1 MRNLKQYWQSL
12 VTSINKPVNTQAD
25 TSPAPAGVEQE
36 ISALSSENQT
46 LAANLEAVRQEI
58 AAARTT
64 EANKLA
70 GLERA
75 NHALETARQA
85 EVERLAELESRLDEV
100 TSERQQARNQIMA
113 LETSLAAASTRLEKT
128 DDQVKQLE
136 FEQLVHEQLQLETQT
151 RLRTQNQRL
160 SWTMMVAGFAVV
172 LATVAGAI
180 LIMESHKNAAL
191 LGRMGADMQHLITA
205 MDQHIKTADQ
215 TMPETPPVTELTS
228 PATSTEAAITE
239 STAKIP
245 APPPRPEAAQ
255 EMVAEALPEAA
266 PEPELEPELVPET
279 VLETEPEAMPEAVP
293 EAEPEAM
300 PEAVPEAVPETVP
313 EAEPAAVLEAVND
326 AADSAATPADLPAP
340 TVLDDGRQHSQMLSV
355 MPKNSVLTEAG
366 VDWTMGNLPSGRLFR
381 VATPGRGRSPE
392 ITDRVVVNYLAVSPD
407 GKVIDDTYSSGQP
420 ATLSMSELGP
430 VLQEALLNMEEGAEW
445 EVTVPDQYPH
455 QETPGLESGLY
466 LIELLEIIEG
476 ETPDSSRSTE

>member
-25 TSPAPAGVEQE
+25 TSPAPAGLEQE

-46 LAANLEAVRQEI
+46 LAANLEEVRQEI

-85 EVERLAELESRLDEV
+85 EIERLAELESRLDEV

-136 FEQLVHEQLQLETQT
+136 FEQLVHEQLQLEAQT
-151 RLRTQNQRL
+151 RLRTQDQRL

-180 LIMESHKNAAL
+180 LILDSHKNAAL
-191 LGRMGADMQHLITA
+191 LGNMGADIQHLITA
-205 MDQHIKTADQ
+205 MDQHIKTTDQ
-215 TMPETPPVTELTS
+215 TTAETPPATELTS
-228 PATSTEAAITE
+228 PATTEAATTDSTE
-239 STAKIP
+239 KIP

-255 EMVAEALPEAA
+255 EMAAEALPEALSVA
-266 PEPELEPELVPET
+266 EPEPEPKPEPEPEPEPEI
-279 VLETEPEAMPEAVP
+279 VPEAM
-293 EAEPEAM
+293 
-300 PEAVPEAVPETVP
+300 
-313 EAEPAAVLEAVND
+313 ND
-326 AADSAATPADLPAP
+326 ADGNAATPADLPAP
-340 TVLDDGRQHSQMLSV
+340 TVLDDEQQHSQMLSA
-355 MPKNSVLTEAG
+355 MQKNSVITEAG
-366 VDWTMGNLPSGRLFR
+366 VDWTMGSLPSGRLFR

-392 ITDRVVVNYLAVSPD
+392 ISDQVVVNYLAVSPD

-420 ATLSMSELGP
+420 ATLNMSEIGP

-445 EVTVPDQYPH
+445 EVTVPDQYPR

-466 LIELLEIIEG
+466 LIELVEIIEG
-476 ETPDSSRSTE
+476 KTPDPSGATE